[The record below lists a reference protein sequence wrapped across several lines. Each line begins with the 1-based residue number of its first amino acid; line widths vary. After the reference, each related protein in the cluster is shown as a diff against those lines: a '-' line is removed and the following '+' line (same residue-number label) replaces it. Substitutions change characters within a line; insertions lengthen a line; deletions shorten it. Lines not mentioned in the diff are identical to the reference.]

1 MTRVG
6 SLGRCACAA
15 DSHFDD
21 EALPPKPAHLLDD
34 LANMLATGGSTVTVV
49 PEIQRKK
56 FAKNFWNVGF
66 SSFATLTGYTVP
78 ALFRPPPGEGQ
89 ERYAPYVWPKTKGE
103 IEEFWRHPVVKK
115 LLASNKVRLEESAAL

>member
-1 MTRVG
+1 MAFAPYIRCTAAL
-6 SLGRCACAA
+6 SL
-15 DSHFDD
+15 
-21 EALPPKPAHLLDD
+21 ALFTTTFTTTTNTPAEQALLDD
-34 LANMLATGGSTVTVV
+34 LANMLLKGGSTVTVV

-89 ERYAPYVWPKTKGE
+89 ERYAPYVWPQTKGE
-103 IEEFWRHPVVKK
+103 IEEYTIG
-115 LLASNKVRLEESAAL
+115 ALKGVLGELVELGE